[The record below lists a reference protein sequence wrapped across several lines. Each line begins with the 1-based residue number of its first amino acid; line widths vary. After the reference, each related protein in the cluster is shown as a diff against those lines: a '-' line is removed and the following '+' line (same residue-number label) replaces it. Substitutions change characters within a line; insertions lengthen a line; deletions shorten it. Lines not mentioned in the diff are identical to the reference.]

1 MASQLSRVW
10 SGLCRV
16 RINSAHLRR
25 SVSQSRTSGAAGAAS
40 VTDLQPAAARADDSH
55 GHAEVNPFDK
65 NPDYHGFSDDP
76 FVDEWN
82 MRLAFFFGISMAIVV
97 GGTFIHYLPDHGMRQ
112 WARREA
118 ERLIV
123 LREAQGKESGR
134 TFESKTMAAIRKKL
148 VIVGDGA
155 CGKTCL
161 LIVFSKDQFPEVYV
175 PTVFENYV
183 ADIEVDGKQVEL
195 ALWDTAGQEDYDRL
209 RPLSYPDTDVILMC
223 FSIDSPDSLENIPEK
238 WTPEVK
244 HFCPNVPII
253 LVGNKKDLRNDEHT
267 RRELAKMKQ
276 EPVKAEEGRDM
287 ANRINASGY
296 LECSAKTKDGV
307 REVFEMAT
315 RAALQAKKRSKKNAC
330 ALL

>member
-1 MASQLSRVW
+1 
-10 SGLCRV
+10 
-16 RINSAHLRR
+16 
-25 SVSQSRTSGAAGAAS
+25 
-40 VTDLQPAAARADDSH
+40 
-55 GHAEVNPFDK
+55 
-65 NPDYHGFSDDP
+65 
-76 FVDEWN
+76 
-82 MRLAFFFGISMAIVV
+82 
-97 GGTFIHYLPDHGMRQ
+97 
-112 WARREA
+112 
-118 ERLIV
+118 
-123 LREAQGKESGR
+123 
-134 TFESKTMAAIRKKL
+134 MAAIRKKL

-253 LVGNKKDLRNDEHT
+253 LVGNKKDLRNDET
-267 RRELAKMKQ
+267 TKWELQKMKQ
-276 EPVKAEEGRDM
+276 EPVKMEQGRDM
-287 ANRINASGY
+287 AEKINAFSY
-296 LECSAKTKDGV
+296 LECSAKSKEGV
-307 REVFEMAT
+307 REVFETAT
-315 RAALQAKKRSKKNAC
+315 RAALQVKKKKKGKC
-330 ALL
+330 IVL

>member
-1 MASQLSRVW
+1 
-10 SGLCRV
+10 
-16 RINSAHLRR
+16 
-25 SVSQSRTSGAAGAAS
+25 
-40 VTDLQPAAARADDSH
+40 
-55 GHAEVNPFDK
+55 
-65 NPDYHGFSDDP
+65 
-76 FVDEWN
+76 
-82 MRLAFFFGISMAIVV
+82 
-97 GGTFIHYLPDHGMRQ
+97 
-112 WARREA
+112 
-118 ERLIV
+118 
-123 LREAQGKESGR
+123 
-134 TFESKTMAAIRKKL
+134 MAAIRKKL

-183 ADIEVDGKQVEL
+183 ADIEVDSKQVEL

-223 FSIDSPDSLENIPEK
+223 FSVDSPDSLENIPEK

-267 RRELAKMKQ
+267 RRELTKMKQ

-287 ANRINASGY
+287 ANRIGAFGY
-296 LECSAKTKDGV
+296 MECSAKTKDGV

-315 RAALQAKKRSKKNAC
+315 RAASFKCLNNKGELHQFRYEIIV
-330 ALL
+330 

>member
-1 MASQLSRVW
+1 
-10 SGLCRV
+10 
-16 RINSAHLRR
+16 
-25 SVSQSRTSGAAGAAS
+25 
-40 VTDLQPAAARADDSH
+40 
-55 GHAEVNPFDK
+55 
-65 NPDYHGFSDDP
+65 
-76 FVDEWN
+76 
-82 MRLAFFFGISMAIVV
+82 
-97 GGTFIHYLPDHGMRQ
+97 
-112 WARREA
+112 
-118 ERLIV
+118 
-123 LREAQGKESGR
+123 
-134 TFESKTMAAIRKKL
+134 MAAIRKKL

-183 ADIEVDGKQVEL
+183 ADIEVDSKQVEL

-276 EPVKAEEGRDM
+276 VHR
-287 ANRINASGY
+287 
-296 LECSAKTKDGV
+296 
-307 REVFEMAT
+307 
-315 RAALQAKKRSKKNAC
+315 KNTNISH
-330 ALL
+330 LYTNSSDDKQTGLRNKVPRWPQRQL

>member
-1 MASQLSRVW
+1 MSLLSVAEGGTAVILLSAEPPPSPPVNIQQR
-10 SGLCRV
+10 SGRQSLV
-16 RINSAHLRR
+16 RIVRFVAHE
-25 SVSQSRTSGAAGAAS
+25 
-40 VTDLQPAAARADDSH
+40 DC
-55 GHAEVNPFDK
+55 
-65 NPDYHGFSDDP
+65 
-76 FVDEWN
+76 
-82 MRLAFFFGISMAIVV
+82 
-97 GGTFIHYLPDHGMRQ
+97 
-112 WARREA
+112 
-118 ERLIV
+118 V
-123 LREAQGKESGR
+123 LRVSFVSG
-134 TFESKTMAAIRKKL
+134 MAAIRKKL

-175 PTVFENYV
+175 PTVFENYI
-183 ADIEVDGKQVEL
+183 ADIEVDSKQVEL

-267 RRELAKMKQ
+267 RRELTKMKQ
-276 EPVKAEEGRDM
+276 EPVKPEEGRDM
-287 ANRINASGY
+287 ANRISAFGY
-296 LECSAKTKDGV
+296 LECSAKTKEGV

-315 RAALQAKKRSKKNAC
+315 RAALQVRKRKKRSGC
-330 ALL
+330 LLL

>member
-1 MASQLSRVW
+1 
-10 SGLCRV
+10 
-16 RINSAHLRR
+16 
-25 SVSQSRTSGAAGAAS
+25 
-40 VTDLQPAAARADDSH
+40 
-55 GHAEVNPFDK
+55 
-65 NPDYHGFSDDP
+65 
-76 FVDEWN
+76 
-82 MRLAFFFGISMAIVV
+82 
-97 GGTFIHYLPDHGMRQ
+97 
-112 WARREA
+112 
-118 ERLIV
+118 
-123 LREAQGKESGR
+123 
-134 TFESKTMAAIRKKL
+134 MAAIRKKL

-183 ADIEVDGKQVEL
+183 ADIEVDSKQVEL

-287 ANRINASGY
+287 ANRIYAFGY
-296 LECSAKTKDGV
+296 MECSAKTKDGVREEPVKAEEGRDMANRIYAFGYMECSAKTKDGV

-315 RAALQAKKRSKKNAC
+315 RAALQARKGKKGTKC
-330 ALL
+330 LLL

>member
-1 MASQLSRVW
+1 MLPSRITDPSVH
-10 SGLCRV
+10 SSCGSRKGVV
-16 RINSAHLRR
+16 RTGSELLLILPPEVEEMFPHCALRDG
-25 SVSQSRTSGAAGAAS
+25 T
-40 VTDLQPAAARADDSH
+40 
-55 GHAEVNPFDK
+55 
-65 NPDYHGFSDDP
+65 
-76 FVDEWN
+76 
-82 MRLAFFFGISMAIVV
+82 AFPEQ
-97 GGTFIHYLPDHGMRQ
+97 TLWELPM
-112 WARREA
+112 
-118 ERLIV
+118 
-123 LREAQGKESGR
+123 
-134 TFESKTMAAIRKKL
+134 MAAIRKKL

-175 PTVFENYV
+175 PTVFENYI

-267 RRELAKMKQ
+267 RRELIKMKQ
-276 EPVKAEEGRDM
+276 EPVKPEEGRDM
-287 ANRINASGY
+287 ANRISAFGY

-315 RAALQAKKRSKKNAC
+315 RAALQVRKRKKRSGC
-330 ALL
+330 LLL

>member
-1 MASQLSRVW
+1 
-10 SGLCRV
+10 
-16 RINSAHLRR
+16 
-25 SVSQSRTSGAAGAAS
+25 
-40 VTDLQPAAARADDSH
+40 
-55 GHAEVNPFDK
+55 
-65 NPDYHGFSDDP
+65 
-76 FVDEWN
+76 
-82 MRLAFFFGISMAIVV
+82 
-97 GGTFIHYLPDHGMRQ
+97 
-112 WARREA
+112 
-118 ERLIV
+118 
-123 LREAQGKESGR
+123 
-134 TFESKTMAAIRKKL
+134 MAAIRKKL

-253 LVGNKKDLRNDEHT
+253 LVGNKKDLRSDPNT
-267 RRELAKMKQ
+267 IRELQKMKQ
-276 EPVKAEEGRDM
+276 EPVKPDEGRGM
-287 ANRINASGY
+287 AEKIGAAAY
-296 LECSAKTKDGV
+296 LECSAKTKEGVREVELALWDTAGQEDYDRLRPLSYPDTDVILMCFSIDSPDSLENIPEKWTPEVRHFCPNVPIILVGNKKDLRNDENTKRELMKMKQEPVRPEEGRAMSEKINAYSYLECSAKTKEGV
-307 REVFEMAT
+307 REVFETAT
-315 RAALQAKKRSKKNAC
+315 RAALQTKKKKKGGC
-330 ALL
+330 IVL

>member
-1 MASQLSRVW
+1 M
-10 SGLCRV
+10 
-16 RINSAHLRR
+16 
-25 SVSQSRTSGAAGAAS
+25 
-40 VTDLQPAAARADDSH
+40 RA
-55 GHAEVNPFDK
+55 
-65 NPDYHGFSDDP
+65 
-76 FVDEWN
+76 WT
-82 MRLAFFFGISMAIVV
+82 RLAFDPPRCFPFSAIAGV
-97 GGTFIHYLPDHGMRQ
+97 
-112 WARREA
+112 WAQRRRKRRRRRKQRSPA
-118 ERLIV
+118 V
-123 LREAQGKESGR
+123 
-134 TFESKTMAAIRKKL
+134 MAAIRKKL

-223 FSIDSPDSLENIPEK
+223 FSTDSPDSLENIPEK

-276 EPVKAEEGRDM
+276 ENATNEEILNSLKYVRPGNGYEPNFTVFEKCEVNGENAHPLFKFLKDELPYPHDDAVSLM
-287 ANRINASGY
+287 ANPQNIIWSPVCRNDISWNFEKFLIGP
-296 LECSAKTKDGV
+296 DGKPFK
-307 REVFEMAT
+307 RYSRRFET
-315 RAALQAKKRSKKNAC
+315 IKIQDDIEKLLQ
-330 ALL
+330 

>member
-1 MASQLSRVW
+1 
-10 SGLCRV
+10 
-16 RINSAHLRR
+16 
-25 SVSQSRTSGAAGAAS
+25 
-40 VTDLQPAAARADDSH
+40 
-55 GHAEVNPFDK
+55 
-65 NPDYHGFSDDP
+65 
-76 FVDEWN
+76 
-82 MRLAFFFGISMAIVV
+82 
-97 GGTFIHYLPDHGMRQ
+97 
-112 WARREA
+112 
-118 ERLIV
+118 
-123 LREAQGKESGR
+123 
-134 TFESKTMAAIRKKL
+134 MAAIRKKL

-175 PTVFENYV
+175 PTVFENYI

-223 FSIDSPDSLENIPEK
+223 FSIDSPDSLEAVGRECRALQVSFAMETVALGGEGIHHKGLGGVQGYRVFSSPGDSCGRLGFCRTVPTTTSFGVSAENIPEK

-253 LVGNKKDLRNDEHT
+253 LVGNKKDLRQDEHT

-276 EPVKAEEGRDM
+276 EPVRSEEGRDM
-287 ANRINASGY
+287 ANRISAFGY
-296 LECSAKTKDGV
+296 LECSAKTKEGV

-315 RAALQAKKRSKKNAC
+315 RAGLQVRKNKRRRGC
-330 ALL
+330 PIL

>member
-1 MASQLSRVW
+1 MKCRIILMRSDGLVLQWSCRNDSVEGLSDVTVGCDEPTEDSEVSEPCVALITGPEGW
-10 SGLCRV
+10 EVTLK
-16 RINSAHLRR
+16 NE
-25 SVSQSRTSGAAGAAS
+25 VSQHYGYGDYSSCCCKDDCQRSAAVFNHVYVS
-40 VTDLQPAAARADDSH
+40 
-55 GHAEVNPFDK
+55 
-65 NPDYHGFSDDP
+65 
-76 FVDEWN
+76 FV
-82 MRLAFFFGISMAIVV
+82 G
-97 GGTFIHYLPDHGMRQ
+97 
-112 WARREA
+112 
-118 ERLIV
+118 
-123 LREAQGKESGR
+123 
-134 TFESKTMAAIRKKL
+134 MAAIRKKL

-183 ADIEVDGKQVEL
+183 ADIEVDSKQVEL

-267 RRELAKMKQ
+267 RRELTKMKQ

-287 ANRINASGY
+287 ANRIGAFGY
-296 LECSAKTKDGV
+296 MECSAKTKDGV

-315 RAALQAKKRSKKNAC
+315 RAALQARRGKKNNKC
-330 ALL
+330 SLL

>member
-1 MASQLSRVW
+1 
-10 SGLCRV
+10 
-16 RINSAHLRR
+16 
-25 SVSQSRTSGAAGAAS
+25 
-40 VTDLQPAAARADDSH
+40 
-55 GHAEVNPFDK
+55 
-65 NPDYHGFSDDP
+65 
-76 FVDEWN
+76 
-82 MRLAFFFGISMAIVV
+82 
-97 GGTFIHYLPDHGMRQ
+97 
-112 WARREA
+112 
-118 ERLIV
+118 
-123 LREAQGKESGR
+123 
-134 TFESKTMAAIRKKL
+134 MAAIRKKL

-161 LIVFSKDQFPEVYV
+161 LIVFSKDRFPEVYV

-195 ALWDTAGQEDYDRL
+195 ASWDTDGQEDYDRL

-276 EPVKAEEGRDM
+276 EPVKPEEGRDM
-287 ANRINASGY
+287 ANRIGAFGY
-296 LECSAKTKDGV
+296 MECSAKTKDGV
-307 REVFEMAT
+307 DLKRHKVIDMSLSSSPTEMECLARNKYLLVDECIGEGEYLELISYCGIVET
-315 RAALQAKKRSKKNAC
+315 RHRVNKEDSTQALGEPGLLGESCSLQETRPQSPWRASPLDTHGEPHPGTLAAFKTFSRGSLCSETDGRDFPDAEQAAGLLSTGSYKMLMEQETAIKRPPKSSRDV
-330 ALL
+330 L

>member
-1 MASQLSRVW
+1 M
-10 SGLCRV
+10 
-16 RINSAHLRR
+16 
-25 SVSQSRTSGAAGAAS
+25 T
-40 VTDLQPAAARADDSH
+40 
-55 GHAEVNPFDK
+55 
-65 NPDYHGFSDDP
+65 
-76 FVDEWN
+76 
-82 MRLAFFFGISMAIVV
+82 
-97 GGTFIHYLPDHGMRQ
+97 
-112 WARREA
+112 
-118 ERLIV
+118 
-123 LREAQGKESGR
+123 
-134 TFESKTMAAIRKKL
+134 AIRKKL

-183 ADIEVDGKQVEL
+183 ADIEVDSKQVEL

-238 WTPEVK
+238 WTPEVR

-253 LVGNKKDLRNDEHT
+253 LVGNKKDLRNDEAT

-276 EPVKAEEGRDM
+276 SAVKSDEGRTM
-287 ANRINASGY
+287 ADKIQAWAY

-307 REVFEMAT
+307 REVFETAT
-315 RAALQAKKRSKKNAC
+315 KAALQVKKKRKPKC
-330 ALL
+330 VVL